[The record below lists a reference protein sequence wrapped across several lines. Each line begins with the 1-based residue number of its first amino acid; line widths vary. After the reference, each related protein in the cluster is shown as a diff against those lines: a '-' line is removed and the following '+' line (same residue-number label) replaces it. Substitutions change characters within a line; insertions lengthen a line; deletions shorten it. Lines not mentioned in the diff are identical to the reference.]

1 MRAMHVLHMHC
12 RGADGCCGG
21 RVLLPDVTVTRRA
34 RAASRTVQKWR
45 DTIAAV
51 TPGVQ
56 TFTTALLH
64 PTKFSPW
71 Q

>member
-1 MRAMHVLHMHC
+1 
-12 RGADGCCGG
+12 
-21 RVLLPDVTVTRRA
+21 
-34 RAASRTVQKWR
+34 VQAWR

-56 TFTTALLH
+56 HFTTALLN